1 MRKIIAVSICFIF
14 INAKLKIQIIGG
26 GLSSKGIHSIGINL
40 FKILNDN
47 FDVDFTLTTKI
58 ELDDLD
64 EKTKADLNKS
74 IKNKYS
80 KYDIAI
86 YTDLIATIN
95 DKGKINS
102 KLNLIKN
109 SDIKIAVSMLECAP
123 IPEVWVNKLNNIFDY
138 IIVPCK
144 WVEETYL
151 KSGVTKPIIVIPLIV
166 EESKNQKINL
176 KKDRFRFG
184 CIGGFGEDKN
194 LHKVAQAFAE
204 EFGNDK
210 NYELILKISGEP
222 KTDPILYKKITD
234 ITKHINNIKLLWGTL
249 DKKEFTNLML
259 SFDCFVL
266 ASKGEGFSLIPR
278 QAMNMNIPCIL
289 SYNSAHKE
297 LCDEDL
303 ALAINS
309 DIKCLSNYKHFN
321 DFKGEKF
328 DTTLED
334 IKDSMHKI
342 INNYDYYFKNL
353 KENKFKTKKWRKEEI
368 KKNLYDLFKRITNK
382 KDVYDLVI
390 IGGGNYDKGIAGI
403 GLNYLTCF
411 DHKNHNLNIGYYS
424 LENFD
429 KNLNTSNINI
439 VSKKSPAKIKMFT
452 YLLAAKDN
460 NNNIIDFTD
469 QIITPDS
476 INVAVSMLEC
486 STIPDYWVSIL
497 NNKFNFVIVPDQWLV
512 EVYKKNGVKIPIF
525 VLDLVVDYSGLKKHE
540 KVNSVFTFGMVA
552 GLLEDKNI
560 DKVIIAFNKKFKN
573 NQNIKLKIKISGNR
587 KFNPI
592 LWDKI
597 HNINNSNNIELITEH
612 LERSEYCD
620 FLNSLDCFVLPSR
633 GEGFSITAREAMYR
647 EIPCIFSNNTALK
660 CFCDCGSATGLI
672 SNKLTKANYTCF
684 GEFNAYKY
692 DVDIDDISNALEH
705 VYKNFKNEKD
715 KTLLAQNI
723 CLKATKENVYSKLYK
738 LLVTF

>member
-1 MRKIIAVSICFIF
+1 
-14 INAKLKIQIIGG
+14 
-26 GLSSKGIHSIGINL
+26 
-40 FKILNDN
+40 
-47 FDVDFTLTTKI
+47 
-58 ELDDLD
+58 
-64 EKTKADLNKS
+64 
-74 IKNKYS
+74 
-80 KYDIAI
+80 
-86 YTDLIATIN
+86 
-95 DKGKINS
+95 
-102 KLNLIKN
+102 
-109 SDIKIAVSMLECAP
+109 
-123 IPEVWVNKLNNIFDY
+123 
-138 IIVPCK
+138 
-144 WVEETYL
+144 
-151 KSGVTKPIIVIPLIV
+151 
-166 EESKNQKINL
+166 
-176 KKDRFRFG
+176 
-184 CIGGFGEDKN
+184 
-194 LHKVAQAFAE
+194 
-204 EFGNDK
+204 
-210 NYELILKISGEP
+210 
-222 KTDPILYKKITD
+222 
-234 ITKHINNIKLLWGTL
+234 
-249 DKKEFTNLML
+249 
-259 SFDCFVL
+259 
-266 ASKGEGFSLIPR
+266 
-278 QAMNMNIPCIL
+278 
-289 SYNSAHKE
+289 
-297 LCDEDL
+297 
-303 ALAINS
+303 
-309 DIKCLSNYKHFN
+309 
-321 DFKGEKF
+321 
-328 DTTLED
+328 
-334 IKDSMHKI
+334 
-342 INNYDYYFKNL
+342 
-353 KENKFKTKKWRKEEI
+353 
-368 KKNLYDLFKRITNK
+368 
-382 KDVYDLVI
+382 
-390 IGGGNYDKGIAGI
+390 
-403 GLNYLTCF
+403 
-411 DHKNHNLNIGYYS
+411 
-424 LENFD
+424 
-429 KNLNTSNINI
+429 
-439 VSKKSPAKIKMFT
+439 
-452 YLLAAKDN
+452 
-460 NNNIIDFTD
+460 
-469 QIITPDS
+469 
-476 INVAVSMLEC
+476 MLEC